1 MVLTTYSTNS
11 FEWSGQ
17 ALIHTNTEANATSS
31 LQIFDIDNRDLNIS
45 FDYADESAY
54 REVSIYCPIWILN
67 KTGERL
73 LVADSSGV
81 ETAGQYDMEVQFH
94 FTILT
99 NLVG

>member
-1 MVLTTYSTNS
+1 MVLAYSTNS

-73 LVADSSGV
+73 LVADSNGV
-81 ETAGQYDMEVQFH
+81 ETAGQYDMEVDFH
-94 FTILT
+94 FHNI
-99 NLVG
+99 NKIVR